1 MSEHERPIATVDV
14 VLFTLA
20 DTEADGDGGLRVL
33 LVERER
39 EPFRGRAALPGGY
52 VHVAEDAD
60 TADTARRVLAGK
72 LGVRAPYL
80 EQLYTFGGRERDPRG
95 WSISVA
101 YFAMLPAARAAA
113 LPPGACWQPIEVLPV
128 LPFDH
133 GAIVARALARI
144 RDKATYS
151 SLPAFLLGE
160 TFTLPQLHEVYCRVL
175 GARPDPASFRR
186 KIEAQGFIV
195 PVPGAYSQ
203 DRSSRPAQLY
213 RLAVAGLRAFDR
225 TI

>member
-1 MSEHERPIATVDV
+1 MSEHPRPIATVDV

-20 DTEADGDGGLRVL
+20 EADGDAGLRVL
-33 LVERER
+33 LVERRR
-39 EPFRGRAALPGGY
+39 EPFRGRPALPGGY
-52 VHVAEDAD
+52 VHVDEDAD

-72 LGVRAPYL
+72 LGVRVPYL
-80 EQLYTFGGRERDPRG
+80 EQLYSFGSRDRDPRG

-101 YFAMLPAARAAA
+101 YFAMLPATAGAA
-113 LPPGACWQPIEVLPV
+113 LPVGARWQPVATLPV
-128 LPFDH
+128 LAFDH
-133 GAIVARALARI
+133 AGIVERALMRV

-160 TFTLPQLHEVYCRVL
+160 TFTLPQLYDVYCRVL
-175 GARPDPASFRR
+175 GSRPDPASFRR

-195 PVPGAYSQ
+195 PVSGAFSQ
-203 DRSSRPAQLY
+203 NRSSRPAQLY
-213 RLAVAGLRAFDR
+213 RLADAQLRAFDR

>member
-1 MSEHERPIATVDV
+1 MSEHPRPIATVDV

-20 DTEADGDGGLRVL
+20 EGDPDAGLHVL
-33 LVERER
+33 LAERR
-39 EPFRGRAALPGGY
+39 CEPFRGYPALPGGY

-60 TADTARRVLAGK
+60 TADTARRVLADK
-72 LGVRAPYL
+72 LGVRVPYL
-80 EQLYTFGGRERDPRG
+80 EQLYSFGNRDRDPRG

-101 YFAMLPAARAAA
+101 YFAMLPTVANAVLPAGAR
-113 LPPGACWQPIEVLPV
+113 WQPVATLPV
-128 LPFDH
+128 LAFDH
-133 GAIVARALARI
+133 AAIVERALARV

-160 TFTLPQLHEVYCRVL
+160 TFTLPQLYDVYCRVL
-175 GARPDPASFRR
+175 GSRPDPASFRR

-195 PVPGAYSQ
+195 PVPGAFSQ

-213 RLAVAGLRAFDR
+213 RLADAQLRAFDR

>member
-20 DTEADGDGGLRVL
+20 DAGDSDGLSVL

-72 LGVRAPYL
+72 LGVQTPYL

-101 YFAMLPAARAAA
+101 YFAMLPPGRMSA
-113 LPPGACWQPIEVLPV
+113 LPAGAHWQPVGSLLA

-133 GAIVARALARI
+133 GAIVARALGRI

-160 TFTLPQLHEVYCRVL
+160 TFTLPQLYEVYCRVL

-195 PVPGAYSQ
+195 PVPGAYTQ

-213 RLAVAGLRAFDR
+213 RLAATGLRAFDR

>member
-1 MSEHERPIATVDV
+1 MSEHPRPIATVDV

-20 DTEADGDGGLRVL
+20 EADGDAGLRVL
-33 LVERER
+33 LVERR
-39 EPFRGRAALPGGY
+39 CEPFRGRPALPGGY
-52 VHVAEDAD
+52 VHVDEDVD

-72 LGVRAPYL
+72 LGVHVPYL
-80 EQLYTFGGRERDPRG
+80 EQLYSFGSRDRDPRG

-101 YFAMLPAARAAA
+101 YFAMLPATAGAA
-113 LPPGACWQPIEVLPV
+113 LPAGARWQPVETLPV
-128 LPFDH
+128 LAFDH
-133 GAIVARALARI
+133 AGIVERALVRV

-160 TFTLPQLHEVYCRVL
+160 TFTLPQLHAVYCRVL
-175 GARPDPASFRR
+175 GARLDSASFRR

-195 PVPGAYSQ
+195 PVPGAFSQ

-213 RLAVAGLRAFDR
+213 RLADAQLRAFDR